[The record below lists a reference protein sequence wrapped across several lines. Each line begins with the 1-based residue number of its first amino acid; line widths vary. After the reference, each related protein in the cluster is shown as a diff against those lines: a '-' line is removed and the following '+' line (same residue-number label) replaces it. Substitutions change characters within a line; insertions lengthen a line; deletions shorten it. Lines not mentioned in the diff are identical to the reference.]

1 MKKPFSY
8 FTLILKHFIFSLH
21 ACYKIG
27 DVDTV
32 GNIDKRQYEN
42 DKNTLDERSELNIL
56 SHSED
61 EISKDISKGVLRK
74 KLSKMRHLVIPKAI
88 SYQYLDTLFP
98 QILKLFEPQK
108 VMVSIITEYS
118 IILDIKKSNAECI
131 ITIILLMND

>member
-1 MKKPFSY
+1 M
-8 FTLILKHFIFSLH
+8 
-21 ACYKIG
+21 
-27 DVDTV
+27 
-32 GNIDKRQYEN
+32 
-42 DKNTLDERSELNIL
+42 DERSELNIL